1 MLIIEDHASI
11 HHKCFSRSQLMLLR
25 VIELDIAVWVGEMAN
40 RFISCTSN
48 WRLGVENWSGL
59 EDYIFILEGLL
70 SLTTPSKKNA
80 LHCSLMQ
87 TSVIVAGHINLWWN
101 VNTVSFYFTA
111 AVAHRT
117 QERAACAR
125 VWWFCLFLLW
135 HSSKIVLT
143 SLEQIVLLLLSQSR
157 VEIPGSTRHE
167 SWHLVVGERLLS
179 QGTASGAV
187 KNRRLFPQY
196 IENIPGFILP
206 IEDLVSSRLSEWSGE
221 WMFS

>member
-1 MLIIEDHASI
+1 MEGRDGQPFHFLYFQLTAGSWKLIW
-11 HHKCFSRSQLMLLR
+11 LR
-25 VIELDIAVWVGEMAN
+25 GLNLYFG
-40 RFISCTSN
+40 RFAISN
-48 WRLGVENWSGL
+48 NA
-59 EDYIFILEGLL
+59 F
-70 SLTTPSKKNA
+70 KKKA

-157 VEIPGSTRHE
+157 VEIPGSALHE
-167 SWHLVVGERLLS
+167 SWHFVVGERLLS
-179 QGTASGAV
+179 QGTASGSV
-187 KNRRLFPQY
+187 KSRRLFPQY

-206 IEDLVSSRLSEWSGE
+206 IEDLVSSRLSKWSGE
-221 WMFS
+221 WIFP